1 MIAELTKSYPGVKC
15 RQCGA
20 AIPVSAKV
28 AFSKDEI
35 GDCEA
40 DKELLHSFLAR
51 CKACEFETR
60 YAVDEVQKFDGEP
73 RKRTRRGRA
82 A

>member
-1 MIAELTKSYPGVKC
+1 MIAELTKSYRGVKC
-15 RQCGA
+15 RHCGA

-28 AFSKDEI
+28 ARLKDEI
-35 GDCEA
+35 RDREA

-51 CKACEFETR
+51 CRTCESESR
-60 YAVDEVQKFDGEP
+60 YTVSEVHEFSGEP
-73 RKRTRRGRA
+73 HKRSRTGRA